1 MPIFGPRYNTCANF
15 ITHIGFNFHLTILDP
30 SCWSVLIRT
39 NEFAYYFTGNF
50 DPSARSTT
58 ASNASV
64 IDMIKKGRVGAQ
76 PNSKFHKSLF
86 FCWMMFHTQLNPQQA
101 LCIIILTGGHH
112 KGAEFN
118 SERERERKRVN
129 EKRKKEKNLRPEIAW
144 CVAYSDAWQ
153 ILMWNPS
160 VFLSVQAIQRS
171 YATKKWPTIK
181 NYKNV
186 WNRLIYGLLW
196 CLANNYAEPT
206 CF

>member
-15 ITHIGFNFHLTILDP
+15 ITYIGFNFHLTILDP

-118 SERERERKRVN
+118 SEREREWTKR
-129 EKRKKEKNLRPEIAW
+129 ERKKKILGLKSRDVWPTLMPGKYLCGTRLFFVRA
-144 CVAYSDAWQ
+144 SD
-153 ILMWNPS
+153 
-160 VFLSVQAIQRS
+160 
-171 YATKKWPTIK
+171 TTKWPTIK
-181 NYKNV
+181 NWKNV

-196 CLANNYAEPT
+196 CLANNYAKPT

>member
-15 ITHIGFNFHLTILDP
+15 ITYIGFNFHLTILDP

-76 PNSKFHKSLF
+76 PNGKFHKSLF

-118 SERERERKRVN
+118 SKRERERVSERK
-129 EKRKKEKNLRPEIAW
+129 EKERKKILGLKSRDVWPTRMPGKYLCGPRLFFCPCKRYNDCTLKRNGKPLKIEKMSEIAW
-144 CVAYSDAWQ
+144 FMAY
-153 ILMWNPS
+153 
-160 VFLSVQAIQRS
+160 
-171 YATKKWPTIK
+171 
-181 NYKNV
+181 
-186 WNRLIYGLLW
+186 LW
-196 CLANNYAEPT
+196 CLVNK
-206 CF
+206 

>member
-15 ITHIGFNFHLTILDP
+15 ITYIGFNFHLTILDP

-118 SERERERKRVN
+118 WER
-129 EKRKKEKNLRPEIAW
+129 RKK
-144 CVAYSDAWQ
+144 
-153 ILMWNPS
+153 
-160 VFLSVQAIQRS
+160 FLGLKSRDV
-171 YATKKWPTIK
+171 WPTLPSK
-181 NYKNV
+181 YTPYLVTACWLHFWPSSFFFLKA
-186 WNRLIYGLLW
+186 LP
-196 CLANNYAEPT
+196 YA
-206 CF
+206 

>member
-1 MPIFGPRYNTCANF
+1 M
-15 ITHIGFNFHLTILDP
+15 LTILDP

-64 IDMIKKGRVGAQ
+64 IDMIKKGRGAQ

-118 SERERERKRVN
+118 WEREREREWVN

-153 ILMWNPS
+153 IFMWNRS
-160 VFLSVQAIQRS
+160 VFCPCKRYNDRTLQRNDQ
-171 YATKKWPTIK
+171 P
-181 NYKNV
+181 
-186 WNRLIYGLLW
+186 
-196 CLANNYAEPT
+196 
-206 CF
+206 

>member
-15 ITHIGFNFHLTILDP
+15 ITYIGFNFHLTILDP

-76 PNSKFHKSLF
+76 PNGKFHKSLF

-118 SERERERKRVN
+118 SERERERVSERK
-129 EKRKKEKNLRPEIAW
+129 EKEIKKNLRPEIAW
-144 CVAYSDAWQ
+144 CVAYSDASQ
-153 ILMWNPS
+153 IFMWNPS
-160 VFLSVQAIQRS
+160 VLLSVQAIQRS
-171 YATKKWPTIK
+171 YVSKKWPTI
-181 NYKNV
+181 NV

-196 CLANNYAEPT
+196 CLANNYA